1 MGLSMDYVPREAAGK
16 GGPAVF
22 IDHISLV
29 AVQVGNIGD
38 TLAAHGKCSGG
49 IAVNVVNIRSDN
61 GQADDVRDGGFR
73 VFRVVDMLSADI
85 RPGGRHAAVAD
96 RKHLDDF
103 VQVKRITD
111 THAPVLTLAIFT
123 NRLEIAPGL
132 DVEIFVPFLADHF
145 RGIENRPAFDQPGRV
160 CRSITVNVKIAVRLQ
175 PDLLGQSKHRLHVR
189 AGLFQYQFVPVE
201 HRDFALI
208 LIRAKFIVDG
218 LEVSE
223 YLVE

>member
-1 MGLSMDYVPREAAGK
+1 MGLSMDYVLREAAGK

-29 AVQVGNIGD
+29 AVQ
-38 TLAAHGKCSGG
+38 
-49 IAVNVVNIRSDN
+49 VVNIRSDN

-96 RKHLDDF
+96 RKHLDDL

-111 THAPVLTLAIFT
+111 THAPVLTLTVFT
-123 NRLEIAPGL
+123 NRLEIAPGF

-145 RGIENRPAFDQPGRV
+145 
-160 CRSITVNVKIAVRLQ
+160 
-175 PDLLGQSKHRLHVR
+175 
-189 AGLFQYQFVPVE
+189 
-201 HRDFALI
+201 
-208 LIRAKFIVDG
+208 
-218 LEVSE
+218 
-223 YLVE
+223 